1 MKRLFLAGASLLAVL
16 TGITAA
22 RAADLGHRRMPTKA
36 PAYVETEY
44 NWSGWYAGING
55 GYGFGNSA
63 WSAATGSS
71 SFDTSGGLVGG
82 TVGYNHQI
90 GRFVLGLEGDIDAS
104 WIKGTTT
111 TVPCTTSCETSN
123 SWLGTAR
130 GRIGYAFNR
139 VLPYVT
145 GGAAFGDIKATPA
158 GFGGSR
164 DTNVGWTA
172 GAGVEVAL
180 AGRWSAKAEYLY
192 ADLGD
197 INCPA
202 GNCAVAS
209 NVDFT
214 TNIVRGGVNYHF

>member
-1 MKRLFLAGASLLAVL
+1 MKRVFIAAAAVLAVA
-16 TGITAA
+16 TTMTAA
-22 RAADLGHRRMPTKA
+22 SAADMAHRRMPVKA
-36 PAYVETEY
+36 PAYVEETY
-44 NWSGWYAGING
+44 NWTGFYAGING

-63 WSAATGSS
+63 WSAATGTS

-82 TVGYNHQI
+82 TVGYNRQMGAI
-90 GRFVLGLEGDIDAS
+90 VLGLEGDIDAS
-104 WIKGTTT
+104 WIKGTTAGA
-111 TVPCTTSCETSN
+111 PCTTSCETSN

-130 GRIGYAFNR
+130 GRVGYAFNR

-158 GFGGSR
+158 GFGGVH
-164 DTNVGWTA
+164 DTNIGWTA
-172 GAGVEVAL
+172 GAGVEVTL

-197 INCPA
+197 T
-202 GNCAVAS
+202 NCAAGRCAVSTNA
-209 NVDFT
+209 DFT